1 MQHDIFVTCNK
12 EVNKIAEKKE
22 FVIIPKTVKNRS
34 DYFRERRKGKKA
46 FHVEVEKDTM
56 EAFEKELAKQNKT
69 KKEWLDQK
77 INEEL
82 KK

>member
-12 EVNKIAEKKE
+12 EVNKIAEKR
-22 FVIIPKTVKNRS
+22 VCVNSS
-34 DYFRERRKGKKA
+34 DSKKQVRLFQRKKKRKKA